1 MILPRVRISQP
12 RFQEIFGCS
21 TGILIY
27 LCESAEIRG
36 KEVFRAGA
44 VVRVRPSLLGWL
56 TPYSFIIASTVEYS

>member
-12 RFQEIFGCS
+12 HFQEIFGCS

-27 LCESAEIRG
+27 QCESAEIRG

-44 VVRVRPSLLGWL
+44 VARVRPSLLGWL
-56 TPYSFIIASTVEYS
+56 TPYSFIIASIVE